1 MSHPVSALS
10 PRCSIARTLDILG
23 EKWTLLIV
31 REAVWGRTR
40 FSEFRQRLGIAPD
53 VLADRLATLVEHGI
67 FETRSYRADGARERT
82 EYVLTRSGDELKY
95 VLGALNDWG
104 DEYNPSGSGSAS
116 HYEDAAT
123 HQPLRV
129 AFVDTEGREVAVDH
143 AVAVPGPGALGD
155 PRVRLP

>member
-53 VLADRLATLVEHGI
+53 VLTDRLATLVEHGI
-67 FETRSYRADGARERT
+67 LAKRSYRDDGARERT
-82 EYVLTRSGDELKY
+82 EYVLTPAGADLKY
-95 VLGALNDWG
+95 VLGALNTWG
-104 DEYNPSGSGSAS
+104 DEHNPSGSGSAS
-116 HYEDAAT
+116 HYVDAT
-123 HQPLRV
+123 TKQPLRV
-129 AFVDTEGREVAVDH
+129 AFLDPQGHEVDVDA
-143 AVAVPGPGALGD
+143 AVAVPGPGALAD
-155 PRVRLP
+155 PRVSRR